1 MDDIP
6 FPVPR
11 TDVSAADWWSRQ
23 RDESHVDV
31 KGRVLTIRPIRNT
44 PFGRQNP
51 PFSMV
56 INPSTSLAPLTTT
69 ERRVLRGPSRDWVED
84 KMLMKLV
91 NAQANEIFGM
101 RHQVTHLQAGLA
113 KLHIE
118 GGQ

>member
-11 TDVSAADWWSRQ
+11 TDVSAADWWSRH
-23 RDESHVDV
+23 RDESHVDG
-31 KGRVLTIRPIRNT
+31 KGRVLTSRPTRNT

-56 INPSTSLAPLTTT
+56 SNPSTSLAPLLTA
-69 ERRVLRGPSRDWVED
+69 ERKALRGPSRDWVED

-91 NAQANEIFGM
+91 EAQAKEIFGM
-101 RHQVTHLQAGLA
+101 RHQVTHLQTELT
-113 KLHIE
+113 KLHVE